1 MKPKLVHQEAMD
13 YSFKAKQ
20 ALEEANYIAAFD
32 LFNKAADLES
42 QVAEFYFDKPEL
54 EPTRSVIIRSAAYL
68 NIKAG
73 QIDQAKKFIFFGL
86 LNSTDT
92 LIKEQLNNAL
102 ELVVSLG
109 DLSPDAASR
118 EFNYLNLL
126 RQRSIHYVIE
136 PVNLSFGHSVSLESI
151 KDFSE
156 SYLKS
161 LKAFAVSKFKKVIK
175 IEEEFEQ
182 SILNEIENLINP
194 LVTSSSYGS
203 FKFSIANDFLSRP
216 GDKKE
221 LVEIKSNVVAKYH
234 KEIFINPLADEDIEI
249 IKKNYTE
256 EEINEIF
263 RPLTKIKSNN
273 SPYKVGY
280 YDTEVF
286 NKKFLSKIL
295 NRQKQK
301 LITVKQISLEDIG
314 ELESS
319 LVHKR
324 SGKGGRTSKQVIF
337 KEQMKT
343 AEFEIKIS
351 EINPKDSNPILLAE
365 EIIVSMNF
373 DSNKG
378 FTFSFPD
385 LNIQNTDN
393 NHQKAL
399 EGFHNNFY
407 NLLNK
412 LANQDEDDLSNQK
425 DLEIAK
431 RIINNLKALSDKKV

>member
-1 MKPKLVHQEAMD
+1 MKPKLIHQEAMD

-20 ALEEANYIAAFD
+20 ALEQDNYTVAFD

-73 QIDQAKKFIFFGL
+73 QIEQAKKFIFFGL

-102 ELVVSLG
+102 ELAVSLG
-109 DLSPDAASR
+109 NLNPDAASR

-136 PVNLSFGHSVSLESI
+136 PANLSFGHSVSLESI

-161 LKAFAVSKFKKVIK
+161 LKAFAVSKFKRALK

-182 SILNEIENLINP
+182 SVLNEIEKLINP

-221 LVEIKSNVVAKYH
+221 LTEIKSNVVAKYH
-234 KEIFINPLADEDIEI
+234 KEIFINPLTDEDIEI

-256 EEINEIF
+256 EEVNDIF

-273 SPYKVGY
+273 TPYKVGY
-280 YDTEVF
+280 YDTDEF
-286 NKKFLSKIL
+286 NKKIVSKII
-295 NRQKQK
+295 NKQKQK
-301 LITVKQISLEDIG
+301 LITVKQISQEDIG

-343 AEFEIKIS
+343 AEYDIKVS
-351 EINPKDSNPILLAE
+351 EVNPKDASPILLAE

-378 FTFSFPD
+378 FTFSFAD
-385 LNIQNTDN
+385 LNIQNTDTAY
-393 NHQKAL
+393 QKAL
-399 EGFHNNFY
+399 EGFHNSFY
-407 NLLNK
+407 NRLK
-412 LANQDEDDLSNQK
+412 ELANAGENDFSNQK
-425 DLEIAK
+425 DIEVAN
-431 RIINNLKALSDKKV
+431 RIINNLKALID

>member
-1 MKPKLVHQEAMD
+1 MKPKLTHQEAME

-20 ALEEANYIAAFD
+20 ALAEDNYTTAFD

-42 QVAEFYFDKPEL
+42 RVAEFYFDKPEL
-54 EPTRSVIIRSAAYL
+54 EPTRSAIIRSAAYL

-73 QIDQAKKFIFFGL
+73 QIEQAKKFIFFGL
-86 LNSTDT
+86 LNCTDT

-102 ELVVSLG
+102 ELAVSLG
-109 DLSPDAASR
+109 NLKPDAASK

-136 PVNLSFGHSVSLESI
+136 PAHLTFGQSVSLESI
-151 KDFSE
+151 KEFSE

-161 LKAFAVSKFKKVIK
+161 LKAFSVSHFKRAIAF
-175 IEEEFEQ
+175 EEKLEHTY
-182 SILNEIENLINP
+182 LNEIENLINP
-194 LVTSSSYGS
+194 LVTSTSYGS

-216 GDKKE
+216 GDKS
-221 LVEIKSNVVAKYH
+221 EIVKFKSNVVAKYH
-234 KEIFINPLADEDIEI
+234 REIFINPLADEDIEM
-249 IKKNYTE
+249 IKKNYSE
-256 EEINEIF
+256 EEVNDIF

-273 SPYKVGY
+273 SPYRIGY
-280 YDTEVF
+280 YDTEDL
-286 NKKFLSKIL
+286 NKVFLSKIV

-301 LITVKQISLEDIG
+301 LITVKQISQEDIG

-343 AEFEIKIS
+343 AEFEINVS
-351 EINPKDSNPILLAE
+351 EISTKESNPILLAE
-365 EIIVSMNF
+365 EIIVSVNF

-378 FTFSFPD
+378 FTFSFAD
-385 LNIQNTDN
+385 FNIQNTDTGY
-393 NHQKAL
+393 QKAL
-399 EGFHNNFY
+399 DGFHTIFY
-407 NLLNK
+407 NKLKK
-412 LANQDEDDLSNQK
+412 LANQNDRDFSNQK
-425 DLEIAK
+425 DLEVAN
-431 RIINNLKALSDKKV
+431 RIINNLKALED

>member
-1 MKPKLVHQEAMD
+1 MKAKLIHQEAMD

-20 ALEEANYIAAFD
+20 ALEQDNYIAAFD
-32 LFNKAADLES
+32 LFTNAAVLES

-73 QIDQAKKFIFFGL
+73 QIEQAKKFIFFGL
-86 LNSTDT
+86 LNCTDA

-102 ELVVSLG
+102 ELAVSLG
-109 DLSPDAASR
+109 KLSPNAASK

-136 PVNLSFGHSVSLESI
+136 PANLSFGHSVSLESI

-161 LKAFAVSKFKKVIK
+161 LKAFAVSKFKRVLK
-175 IEEEFEQ
+175 IEEKLEQ
-182 SILNEIENLINP
+182 SIFSEIEKLINP

-221 LVEIKSNVVAKYH
+221 LAEIKSNVVGNYH
-234 KEIFINPLADEDIEI
+234 KEIFINPLSDEDIEI

-256 EEINEIF
+256 EEVNDIF
-263 RPLTKIKSNN
+263 RPLAKIKSNN
-273 SPYKVGY
+273 TPYKLGY
-280 YDTEVF
+280 YDTEDF
-286 NKKFLSKIL
+286 NKKFVAKIV
-295 NRQKQK
+295 NKQKQK
-301 LITVKQISLEDIG
+301 LITIKQITQEDIG

-343 AEFEIKIS
+343 AEYEIRVS
-351 EINPKDSNPILLAE
+351 EINPKDANPILLSE

-378 FTFSFPD
+378 FTFSFAD
-385 LNIQNTDN
+385 LNIDNTDTGY
-393 NHQKAL
+393 QEAL

-407 NLLNK
+407 IHLKK
-412 LANQDEDDLSNQK
+412 LANERDEDYSYQK
-425 DLEIAK
+425 DLEVANK
-431 RIINNLKALSDKKV
+431 IINNLKALAD